1 MLCYLETKSSL
12 FRSTD
17 GVTLDIEEFHPHPAY
32 SENPV
37 AKYDLAVLKVKNI
50 ISFYVTFKK
59 R

>member
-1 MLCYLETKSSL
+1 MLCYLETKLSL

-37 AKYDLAVLKVKNI
+37 AKYDLAVLKVK
-50 ISFYVTFKK
+50 ISSLSM
-59 R
+59 